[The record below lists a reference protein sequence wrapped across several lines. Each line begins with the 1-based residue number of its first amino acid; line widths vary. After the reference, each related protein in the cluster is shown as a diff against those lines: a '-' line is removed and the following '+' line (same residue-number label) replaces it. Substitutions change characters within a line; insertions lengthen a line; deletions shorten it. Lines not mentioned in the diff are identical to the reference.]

1 MPNSAWQ
8 RCTEWRRGAI
18 RVTLL
23 LAITVGRLPAQQ
35 RSAYEELQT
44 FSGVL
49 NHVRLNY
56 ADSVSYSQLIHA
68 AIDGMLRALD
78 PHSHFYSHLEAERFD
93 LIERGTLGVTG
104 ITLEEVDSAVTV
116 LAVASQSPAAK
127 SGVQP
132 GDRLVRVNDTS
143 VVGLSVST
151 LELRL
156 AGEKGSKVRLRL
168 ERGSRLEPDTLDI
181 SIKRDILMPHSVS
194 VVRMLDSITG
204 FVRLEE
210 FGLGAGKEVHDALD
224 RLNHQHMRRA
234 ILDLRGNPGGI
245 VTSAVAVAAEFFPKG
260 TVVFRT
266 EGRKPEVDTTFT
278 TQHDGDFSGLPLILL
293 IDEHS
298 ASAAEAL
305 AGSLQDHD
313 RALLLGRRSFGKAL
327 IQTAFFVPPGGEVL
341 MLTIGHVLSPSGRF
355 IQRRY
360 SGLAAEQYYSLA
372 GQGGT
377 AEDTLKVYHTDHGR
391 VVRGG
396 GGIAPDAPLPR
407 PAPLPVWW
415 SVAADSGF
423 DNAVADSVAQT
434 LPVTPA
440 ARAAWLAAP
449 DRWRTTLLPLFLSR
463 VRTRLRVPAQTDSA
477 LDVRLSRFLAARVA
491 EVRWGLDASDE
502 FLARSSPDVQAAIGY
517 FPRLHELLAAP

>member
-1 MPNSAWQ
+1 MIA
-8 RCTEWRRGAI
+8 RRALWVG
-18 RVTLL
+18 V
-23 LAITVGRLPAQQ
+23 LAAGLAGGLSAQQ

-56 ADSVSYSQLIHA
+56 VDSVGYAQLVRA
-68 AIDGMLRALD
+68 AIAGMLRALD
-78 PHSHFYSHLEAERFD
+78 PHSAFYSRLEAERLD
-93 LIERGTLGVTG
+93 LIQRGTLAVTG
-104 ITLEEVDSAVTV
+104 ITLEEVDSAMTV

-132 GDRLVRVNDTS
+132 GDRLVSVNDTS

-151 LELRL
+151 LDLRL
-156 AGEKGSKVRLRL
+156 AGEKGSKVRVRL
-168 ERGSRLEPDTLDI
+168 ERGSRLEPDTLNI
-181 SIKRDILMPHSVS
+181 SIKRDFLERHSVS

-204 FVRLEE
+204 FVRLDE
-210 FGLGAGKEVHDALD
+210 FGPGAGKEMHDGLD

-245 VTSAVAVAAEFFPKG
+245 VTSAVDVAAEFFPKG

-266 EGRKPEVDTTFT
+266 EGRRKEIDTTFT
-278 TQHDGDFSGLPLILL
+278 TGHDGAFSALPLIVL

-327 IQTAFFVPPGGEVL
+327 IQTAFLVPPSGEVL
-341 MLTIGHVLSPSGRF
+341 MLTIGHVLSPSGRY

-360 SGLAAEQYYSLA
+360 AGLAAEQYYSLA

-377 AEDTLKVYHTDHGR
+377 AEDTLKTYHTDRGR
-391 VVRGG
+391 IVRGG
-396 GGIAPDAPLPR
+396 GGIAPDALLLP
-407 PAPLPVWW
+407 PVPLPVWW

-423 DNAVADSVAQT
+423 DNAVSDSVAQS
-434 LPVTPA
+434 LAVTPA
-440 ARAAWLAAP
+440 ARGAWIAAP
-449 DRWRTTLLPLFLSR
+449 DRWRSTLLPLFLSR

-477 LDVRLSRFLAARVA
+477 LDVRLSRILAARVA
-491 EVRWGLDASDE
+491 AVRWGPDAYDE
-502 FLARSSPDVQAAIGY
+502 LVERSSPDIQAALGY
-517 FPRLHELLAAP
+517 FPRLQTLLAGP

>member
-1 MPNSAWQ
+1 MS
-8 RCTEWRRGAI
+8 RRPA
-18 RVTLL
+18 VALAAALL
-23 LAITVGRLPAQQ
+23 LAAQRPGVAQ
-35 RSAYEELQT
+35 TRSAYEELQT

-56 ADSVSYSQLIHA
+56 VDSVGYAQLVSA
-68 AIDGMLRALD
+68 AIDGMLRSLD
-78 PHSHFYSHLEAERFD
+78 PHSHFYSRLEAERFD
-93 LIERGTLGVTG
+93 LLQRGTLAVTG
-104 ITLEEVDSAVTV
+104 ISLEEVDSAVTV
-116 LAVASQSPAAK
+116 LAVATQSPAAK

-132 GDRLVRVNDTS
+132 GDRLVSLNDTS
-143 VVGLSVST
+143 VAGLSVST

-168 ERGSRLEPDTLDI
+168 ERGPRLEPDTLDI
-181 SIKRDILMPHSVS
+181 SVKRDFLTVHSVS

-210 FGLGAGKEVHDALD
+210 FGPEAAKEMHTALD
-224 RLNHQHMRRA
+224 HLNGLHMRRA
-234 ILDLRGNPGGI
+234 ILDLRSNPGGI
-245 VTSAVAVAAEFFPKG
+245 VTSAVEVASEFFPKG
-260 TVVFRT
+260 TVIFRT
-266 EGRKPEVDTTFT
+266 EGRKRDVDTTYST
-278 TQHDGDFSGLPLILL
+278 KRDGAFATLPLIVL
-293 IDEHS
+293 IDDHS

-327 IQTAFFVPPGGEVL
+327 MQTGFVVPPGGEVL

-360 SGLAAEQYYSLA
+360 TGLATEQYYSLA

-423 DNAVADSVAQT
+423 DNAVADSVALS
-434 LPVTPA
+434 LPATPA
-440 ARAAWLAAP
+440 ARTAWLAAP
-449 DRWRTTLLPLFLSR
+449 ERWRTTLLPLFLSR

-477 LDVRLSRFLAARVA
+477 LDVRLSRILAARVA
-491 EVRWGLDASDE
+491 EVRWGLDAYDD
-502 FLARSSPDVQAAIGY
+502 FVARSSPDVQAAIGY